1 MRNGNEA
8 HLKKKMTTKQFVFS
22 FGLGITCGVLATSVF
37 YQVTQKPVVLTFS
50 GKVSS
55 DSTSHE
61 DTRLDNLI
69 YLGSPTILLDRVS
82 LESSVIDINDL
93 YKFVGKSVKVS
104 EQFETTS
111 LKDESGDSI
120 LQLSVKK
127 IDVKPP

>member
-1 MRNGNEA
+1 MA
-8 HLKKKMTTKQFVFS
+8 TKRFVLGL
-22 FGLGITCGVLATSVF
+22 GLGIICGVLATSVF
-37 YQVTQKPVVLTFS
+37 YQATQKPVVLTFPE
-50 GKVSS
+50 KLSS